1 MAEDA
6 EKLACPLSSI
16 PFFRVKC
23 VCDGLVVVI
32 VSSDVLHDPG
42 PIHLLWNPSTREY
55 YSGLSCPRVSSLVSF
70 SISKEMYGEIPVS
83 KEILLSFLGN
93 NYAGVS
99 VLDGMLCVNSGTGLM
114 GVGSFKLW
122 VLKDYGVKESWNALL
137 TIEDPLIQRLL
148 PKYRFADGE
157 VLFYCA
163 YMPSGDVRSLLR
175 KKIPHGGSVFRTT
188 ASGPFV
194 SWLQA
199 GPLNGEAFTESLISP
214 KFLFPHGA
222 LVGFNCSWP
231 CWLHYRIVKLSASME
246 VIVADDGAV
255 LAEAATFDWKNWRI
269 ASYPP
274 VHQRYLDRISPYVLY
289 RWIGTA
295 VLAIIY
301 AFLIYVRGFYG
312 LTLYIA
318 GDRFMISLFKFL
330 SAHVD
335 PKMKEEGPLLSIK
348 GSDEFKP
355 LIRELPEIKFWY
367 AATFDLCLAFAMA
380 FYPIKDLE
388 DVKAYRCAATLDICL
403 AIARKDLE
411 DINDHWFIRLFLWF
425 TFSMFFFLN
434 LDFVIEES
442 RRYKYNPFTLAKE
455 VLKKLI
461 SELGEIK
468 LSVKATPSA
477 RPARSHV
484 QMVHTRCTIYSP
496 PLMTARRIENR
507 LSLESVID
515 ERTIVRDT

>member
-231 CWLHYRIVKLSASME
+231 CWLYVNVLHYRIVKLSASME

-388 DVKAYRCAATLDICL
+388 DVKAYRFVLLFMCSLLYFTKLGS
-403 AIARKDLE
+403 AIYK
-411 DINDHWFIRLFLWF
+411 
-425 TFSMFFFLN
+425 
-434 LDFVIEES
+434 S
-442 RRYKYNPFTLAKE
+442 RRYKYNPFTLQ
-455 VLKKLI
+455 
-461 SELGEIK
+461 S
-468 LSVKATPSA
+468 
-477 RPARSHV
+477 R
-484 QMVHTRCTIYSP
+484 
-496 PLMTARRIENR
+496 
-507 LSLESVID
+507 
-515 ERTIVRDT
+515 